1 MNVSGN
7 VTPRPLEVG
16 LLTPTDAPSPIDT
29 EMNGRLQGDGATTP
43 VQPTTPLQEKMDR
56 EALADELS
64 QAYKPDNYNYDRLSS
79 GFQEL
84 RKLQGLTTAK
94 EFGGQIPVIERMYL
108 EAIRF
113 IGFFLVSYTVIKSCE
128 VYLFALIGTTSEE
141 DAVVVEFAYPALDYL
156 LIPASK
162 IMFSGSFGF
171 INSFV
176 VDPLILIVGC
186 IIYWFLMKILE
197 LRLLVELKK
206 NNHFGLLLTAKLK
219 KLRKVPGKSIASEV
233 EQILGRK
240 VGMRV
245 TLIYN
250 SLSIDKY
257 FERYNT
263 TLIEVKAVTAAG
275 RDVTED
281 LREKLSNLK
290 SSVNKKQFA
299 LVHNHARL
307 RSGYALVSF
316 FNYKD
321 TFDFFKE
328 AQHYPKPEQQEKA
341 FMVFKR
347 YTYQENVFFGPDAY
361 DIDWNYFARKTPFD
375 LKLIK
380 IGMQVLFF
388 GVLPGVTYYIHY
400 SFCYEIL
407 RAILGSGANILTDYI
422 VLFTILRLV
431 ISALYGA
438 LLSFAIDSYFD
449 YSQFKTYSQRIEAK
463 FYFHNFFFMLNFIA
477 ADFYALM
484 SAGISTISNETT
496 TSLLKNHQGFI
507 FAAGLKVAA
516 NLIISPFIQIFVSFL
531 PRIEARI
538 KLMVFKNTCIML
550 DAVKRDLP
558 TQHDVGVMAS
568 FLVQC
573 IFFVSFFSGF
583 LMPIVNWVV
592 ILGLCGFYYTEKYL
606 IKNVYSMRKGM
617 NINLINMVY
626 KMFFWAYV
634 IGTTLSISN
643 AAVIIA
649 YFTSLNLV
657 MLKNFLLSALQY
669 GFNILA
675 IGFTMY
681 MNMHYSDFEIKFRLL
696 QSLAALEARN
706 GGVGIVG
713 VRTNAEDEKRKDM
726 REMEEIGERTPSK
739 HKQSSGGGGLGE
751 ISDHK
756 EERIDPPVLNPIRR
770 QNTASKQQSFENK
783 FRLRNPRFKSKQG
796 LYTV

>member
-29 EMNGRLQGDGATTP
+29 EINGRLQGDGATTP

-328 AQHYPKPEQQEKA
+328 AQYYPKPEQQEKA

-477 ADFYALM
+477 ADFYAVM

-675 IGFTMY
+675 IGFTVY

-713 VRTNAEDEKRKDM
+713 VRNGTEDEKRKDM

-739 HKQSSGGGGLGE
+739 HKQSSEGGGLGE

-756 EERIDPPVLNPIRR
+756 EERIEPPVLNPIRR